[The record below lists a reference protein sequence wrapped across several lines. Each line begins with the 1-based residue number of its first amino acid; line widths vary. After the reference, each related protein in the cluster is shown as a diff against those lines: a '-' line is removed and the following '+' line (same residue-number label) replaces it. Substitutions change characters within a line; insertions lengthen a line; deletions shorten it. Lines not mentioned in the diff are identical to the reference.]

1 MKCLKLI
8 PFVFCLWLSSL
19 QAYANSLHDAASEP
33 CDLKALKKEMGAAYP
48 EDFMSVAFDKPP
60 YDRVYKQDISP
71 AVLRPSFQGLLI
83 ANDSILDYIDIENF
97 KIRTTP
103 RGWIT
108 HFNSADIP
116 SLRDRIKENYPDGLK
131 TFHRYDETS
140 LFMFV
145 EDAPG
150 KVNGASVEEAVDYL
164 SLNSAEITRDTFEP
178 VKGCEIIRERKGYDI
193 YRTISISHLNLKPN
207 EVAQCLATSIFMHY
221 GLSNAKNLYARKDY
235 ISEENGKYKLEKEGL
250 HHHYLYYVTPEIPG
264 LKTGYSQCQA
274 AKYVLKRDIEGCN
287 YNIQRIQE
295 RRPNSIIKLSSR
307 YIKKCAKLGVNL
319 EQVSQ

>member
-131 TFHRYDETS
+131 TFHRYDETIGNDT
-140 LFMFV
+140 LYG
-145 EDAPG
+145 DAG
-150 KVNGASVEEAVDYL
+150 NDFLIGESGADALYGDAGDDELEGGTGNDVLNGGENADYL
-164 SLNSAEITRDTFEP
+164 VGGSP
-178 VKGCEIIRERKGYDI
+178 ERPLVQ
-193 YRTISISHLNLKPN
+193 HQ
-207 EVAQCLATSIFMHY
+207 QCH
-221 GLSNAKNLYARKDY
+221 R
-235 ISEENGKYKLEKEGL
+235 
-250 HHHYLYYVTPEIPG
+250 
-264 LKTGYSQCQA
+264 
-274 AKYVLKRDIEGCN
+274 
-287 YNIQRIQE
+287 RI
-295 RRPNSIIKLSSR
+295 
-307 YIKKCAKLGVNL
+307 G
-319 EQVSQ
+319 